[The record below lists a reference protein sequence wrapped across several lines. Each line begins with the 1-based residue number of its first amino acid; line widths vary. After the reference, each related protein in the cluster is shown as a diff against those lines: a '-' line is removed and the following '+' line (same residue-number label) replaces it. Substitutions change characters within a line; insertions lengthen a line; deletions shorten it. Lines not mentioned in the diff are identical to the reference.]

1 MSNSKFGSAK
11 EYWGYYYENRW
22 VLRDVPDISESNDKK
37 EQTHYNEFLEKNTKK
52 TGKCTFILHHI
63 IDEMS
68 CEILRLM
75 HSDILL
81 LLHRTQYRC
90 VQGTKSLKK

>member
-1 MSNSKFGSAK
+1 MSNSKFGSTK

-52 TGKCTFILHHI
+52 LVNV
-63 IDEMS
+63 
-68 CEILRLM
+68 
-75 HSDILL
+75 HSSYTILL
-81 LLHRTQYRC
+81 M
-90 VQGTKSLKK
+90 K